1 MTNLRAVLAKNI
13 KMYRSAL
20 GLSQVNL
27 AARAKTSPSFIGM
40 IETQN
45 KFPSP
50 EMIERIAEALG
61 VDTLDLFSA
70 GDTVLKEIKGFK
82 KKMLKGIQSKL
93 DNCIAEEL
101 AELEKQETAD

>member
-50 EMIERIAEALG
+50 EM
-61 VDTLDLFSA
+61 
-70 GDTVLKEIKGFK
+70 
-82 KKMLKGIQSKL
+82 
-93 DNCIAEEL
+93 
-101 AELEKQETAD
+101 